1 MIEYSYTF
9 TNISNPGFNPK
20 KGDTNGAVHQ
30 ASIDIKYA
38 TLQPFCSSALG
49 YSALV
54 ATVTPSTV
62 VTPMATSTVLS
73 TTTTTASINKR
84 AAVISNSA
92 SLSTPAVL
100 TKYPASVLSSACS
113 MVVTQATSTST
124 STAPLITVQASTQ
137 TTLETSVITV
147 TASPIPSA
155 CGNKG
160 IQFAYYGQPIYT
172 EGDNVGNVEP
182 SDYATRTP
190 TWEDTTTK
198 VGGIDV
204 EVYSSEQIQ
213 IYDTG
218 REVSSQYFVLN
229 HRGYVS
235 CKKDSESGL
244 CSVLTEYQIF
254 AQVAGTY
261 TFTLSNP
268 DDIVFLWLGANAQS
282 GWNRD
287 NAAAYAPLS
296 GYATTTHTLE
306 AGEYLPFRI
315 FFGQQGG
322 PVRFAFSIQAPDG
335 TTILDNSTSESD
347 FIVQY
352 SCDETSAPRYPAFG
366 RE

>member
-9 TNISNPGFNPK
+9 TNISNPGFSPK

-30 ASIDIKYA
+30 ASIDIMYA
-38 TLQPFCSSALG
+38 TLQPFCSSALR

-54 ATVTPSTV
+54 ATVTPSTI
-62 VTPMATSTVLS
+62 VTPMVISTVLS
-73 TTTTTASINKR
+73 TTTIAASVNKR
-84 AAVISNSA
+84 AAVTSNSA

-124 STAPLITVQASTQ
+124 STAPLITVQAATQ
-137 TTLETSVITV
+137 TILEASIVTI

-160 IQFAYYGQPIYT
+160 VQFAFYGQPTYT

-182 SDYATRTP
+182 SNYANRAP

-204 EVYSSEQIQ
+204 NVYNNVAIQ

-218 REVSSQYFVLN
+218 REVSSQYFILN

-235 CKKDSESGL
+235 CEVSKSVL
-244 CSVLTEYQIF
+244 RSVLTEYQIF

-268 DDIVFLWLGANAQS
+268 DDIVFLWLGAKAQS
-282 GWNRD
+282 GWNRG

-296 GYATTTHTLE
+296 GYATTTYTLE
-306 AGEYLPFRI
+306 AGQYLPFRI

-335 TTILDNSTSESD
+335 TTILDNNTSESD

-366 RE
+366 HE